1 MSIIELKQKL
11 HTQIDLIDNDELL
24 EEVYR
29 FLELGSFNKDEF
41 QLTEEMKRSID
52 QGLED
57 FKAGKLI
64 SNEKVKIELN
74 KWLNK

>member
-41 QLTEEMKRSID
+41 LMSEEMKRSID
-52 QGLED
+52 QGMED